1 MSLKLMT
8 LIHSKPVTQHEIL
21 ISASLSFFLNLRL
34 LSLLSERLIQC
45 LSIPL
50 LNMSDQVK
58 LSFAENF
65 LLSGSAAAVSKT
77 AAAPIERVKMLLQN
91 QREMIKQGRL
101 DKPYKYVG
109 KISMSVLRYL
119 YNELLILSAASLTA
133 LRELRERMGSSLS
146 GGET

>member
-1 MSLKLMT
+1 MKYRSPHPYLSSLTSDYFLSV
-8 LIHSKPVTQHEIL
+8 SK
-21 ISASLSFFLNLRL
+21 
-34 LSLLSERLIQC
+34 RLIQC

-101 DKPYKYVG
+101 GKPYKYVG
-109 KISMSVLRYL
+109 KISMSVLRYHL
-119 YNELLILSAASLTA
+119 Q
-133 LRELRERMGSSLS
+133 
-146 GGET
+146 

>member
-1 MSLKLMT
+1 MT
-8 LIHSKPVTQHEIL
+8 LIHSKPVTQHEIS

-109 KISMSVLRYL
+109 KI
-119 YNELLILSAASLTA
+119 
-133 LRELRERMGSSLS
+133 
-146 GGET
+146 